1 MLVRV
6 AHIVHHY
13 GQLSE
18 SFIPDA
24 LEELERA
31 GTQGWVAT
39 MSVQGRGT
47 YPFPAAD
54 RLLVCPPPG
63 VARRVLDRLR
73 GRSGTERFAAHAAER
88 LRAASPAIVHAQFGW
103 GAVSGVAVAR
113 RLGVPAVATFHGTDV
128 TVVPVT
134 ESTAPGW
141 HGPRGHSY
149 APMFEQLDT
158 AIAVSDFIAAKLRA
172 LGFPG
177 PIELIPAGVSLERMP
192 FRDAEP
198 AGDPRILYVGRLTEQ
213 KGLAVLLKAM
223 PRILETAPTAQL
235 EVIGGGAARGDLER
249 LAQQLGVSAQT
260 SFRGALPAREDVLA
274 SLRSAHVFVMPSR
287 AMPDG
292 QAEGSPVVTKEAQ
305 AVGVPVVATDTG
317 GIAETVPPEHRDDL
331 VPNDDPP
338 ALADAVTRLLAH
350 ADARRDRAQ
359 RARAWV
365 EEQFDATAL
374 ARRTV
379 ALYHRLAI

>member
-1 MLVRV
+1 MRV

-39 MSVQGRGT
+39 MSVEGRGT
-47 YPFPAAD
+47 YPFPAAE

-63 VARRVLDRLR
+63 MARRARDRLR
-73 GRSGTERFAAHAAER
+73 GRSGTERFASHAAER

-134 ESTAPGW
+134 ESAAPGW
-141 HGPRGHSY
+141 HGPRGHPY
-149 APMFEQLDT
+149 APMFETLNT

-172 LGFPG
+172 LGFTG
-177 PIELIPAGVSLERMP
+177 PIEVIPAGVRLERMP

-198 AGDPRILYVGRLTEQ
+198 DGAPRILYIGRLTEQ
-213 KGLAVLLKAM
+213 KGLAVLLEAM
-223 PRILETAPTAQL
+223 PRILESAPAACL
-235 EVIGGGAARGDLER
+235 EVIGGGALRGELER

-274 SLRSAHVFVMPSR
+274 SLLAAHVLVMPSR

-305 AVGVPVVATDTG
+305 AVGVALVATATG

-331 VPNDDPP
+331 VPSDDPV
-338 ALADAVTRLLAH
+338 ALADAVTRLLADAH
-350 ADARRDRAQ
+350 ARRERAQ
-359 RARAWV
+359 RARTWV
-365 EEQFDATAL
+365 EEQFDATVL

-379 ALYHRLAI
+379 ALYQRLAA

>member
-1 MLVRV
+1 VRV

-13 GQLSE
+13 GRLSE

-31 GTQGWVAT
+31 GAQGWVAT
-39 MSVQGRGT
+39 MSVEGRDT
-47 YPFPAAD
+47 YPFPEAG

-63 VARRVLDRLR
+63 VARRAADRLR
-73 GRSGTERFAAHAAER
+73 GRSGTERFASQAAER

-134 ESTAPGW
+134 AGGASGW
-141 HGPRGHSY
+141 RGPRGHAY
-149 APMFEQLDT
+149 APMFEALDA

-172 LGFPG
+172 LGFAG
-177 PIELIPAGVSLERMP
+177 EVEVIPAGVRLDRMP

-198 AGDPRILYVGRLTEQ
+198 DGEPRIVYVGRLTAQ
-213 KGLAVLLKAM
+213 KGLAVLLEAM
-223 PRILETAPTAQL
+223 PLILEVAPTARL
-235 EVIGGGAARGDLER
+235 EVIGGGPKRGELER
-249 LAQQLGVSAQT
+249 LAHRLGVSAQT
-260 SFRGALPAREDVLA
+260 SFRGALPRREDVLA
-274 SLRSAHVFVMPSR
+274 GLRAAHVSVMPSR

-305 AVGVPVVATDTG
+305 AVGVALVATDTG
-317 GIAETVPPEHRDDL
+317 GIAETVPPEHRADL
-331 VPNDDPP
+331 VPSDDPV
-338 ALADAVTRLLAH
+338 ALAEAVTRLLAD
-350 ADARRDRAQ
+350 AEARRE
-359 RARAWV
+359 RARRARRWV
-365 EEQFDATAL
+365 EEEFGAAQL

-379 ALYHRLAI
+379 ALYERLAA